1 MAIVEN
7 TIHVH
12 SRIRTDGGLSSQDGN
27 DCRKHFFFVYSDR
40 NEGGNKVSQCHHG
53 LCGKDFLGKTTHQT
67 AGNGLDLRLGIHN
80 KKRLLRTSST
90 LRRIPYSTWEKARPE
105 WRGNRE
111 TILIWYDTGKQGWR
125 PSQIDGEREMSQETG
140 FDRLELRSTATWQ
153 YRTAN
158 RGTHPHQSTWWPFLS
173 LNPLHTHALY
183 TVMKSATRLSSI
195 VWDIPNPS
203 VPWNGMWQSPSTAC
217 IAIEPRGT
225 RLPDSSFPQS
235 AVCTATSLL
244 PLSNSIRQLK

>member
-12 SRIRTDGGLSSQDGN
+12 SRIGTDGCLSSQDGK
-27 DCRKHFFFVYSDR
+27 DRRKHFLFVYSDR
-40 NEGGNKVSQCHHG
+40 KEGGNKMSQCHHG

-90 LRRIPYSTWEKARPE
+90 LHRIPCSTWEKARSG

-111 TILIWYDTGKQGWR
+111 TIPIWYDTGKRGRR
-125 PSQIDGEREMSQETG
+125 PSQIDGEREASQEEG
-140 FDRLELRSTATWQ
+140 FDRLESRSTATWQ

-173 LNPLHTHALY
+173 LNPLHTHASCIVKK
-183 TVMKSATRLSSI
+183 TATWLSSI
-195 VWDIPNPS
+195 VWVIPNPS
-203 VPWNGMWQSPSTAC
+203 VLWNGMWESPSTAC
-217 IAIEPRGT
+217 IATELRDT

-235 AVCTATSLL
+235 AVCTPPSLL
-244 PLSNSIRQLK
+244 LLSTAMRQLK

>member
-12 SRIRTDGGLSSQDGN
+12 SRIRTDGCLSLQDGN
-27 DCRKHFFFVYSDR
+27 DCRKHFLFVYSDR
-40 NEGGNKVSQCHHG
+40 NEGGNKMSQCHHG

-67 AGNGLDLRLGIHN
+67 AGNGLDLRLEVHN
-80 KKRLLRTSST
+80 RKKLLRTSST
-90 LRRIPYSTWEKARPE
+90 LRRIPCSTWERARPE

-111 TILIWYDTGKQGWR
+111 TILIWYDTGKQGR
-125 PSQIDGEREMSQETG
+125 CPSQIDGEREASREAG

-153 YRTAN
+153 YRTVN
-158 RGTHPHQSTWWPFLS
+158 RGTHPHQSTWWPFLR
-173 LNPLHTHALY
+173 LNPHRTHALCI
-183 TVMKSATRLSSI
+183 VMKSATRLSSI

-203 VPWNGMWQSPSTAC
+203 VLWNEMWQPLSTAC
-217 IAIEPRGT
+217 IAIELRGT